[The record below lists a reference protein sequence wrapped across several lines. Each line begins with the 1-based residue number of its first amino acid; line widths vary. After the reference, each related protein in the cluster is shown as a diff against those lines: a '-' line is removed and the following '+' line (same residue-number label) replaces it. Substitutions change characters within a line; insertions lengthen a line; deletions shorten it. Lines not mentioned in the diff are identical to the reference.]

1 MWFAETINGIGVN
14 RKNREDYMMKRT
26 AIFVALGLLM
36 VSMASAVTAAEPY
49 KIGAVFAI
57 TGPAAWLG
65 EPERNTVKMVEEQ
78 INAQGGINGHPIEI
92 IVEDTVGE
100 EAKAVMAVQK
110 LINRD
115 NVLAIVGPTRS
126 GTTMAVIPIVEK
138 AQVPLVSCAA
148 AEAIVNPVR
157 KWVFKTPQK
166 DSDAAIRIY
175 EKMKEMNISKVAII
189 TSTEGFGMEGRK
201 QLTQLSPKMG
211 ITIVADETYGPKDTD
226 MTAQLTKIKGTDA
239 QAIVN
244 WSIVPGQAT
253 IIKNKKQLG
262 MTMPLFQSHGFGNI
276 KYAKA
281 AGDAANGVLF
291 PAGRLLVVDSLPD
304 SHPQKALLAQYKK
317 DYEAKFKTD
326 ASTFGGHAYDALN
339 LVIAALKAVGPDR
352 VKIRDYIEN
361 TKNFVG
367 TGGVFN
373 YSPEDHTGLTKDAFE
388 MITIQD
394 GKFLPAK

>member
-1 MWFAETINGIGVN
+1 
-14 RKNREDYMMKRT
+14 MKR
-26 AIFVALGLLM
+26 AVFFFVAGVLM
-36 VSMASAVTAAEPY
+36 VCFASVVIAAEPY

-78 INAQGGINGHPIEI
+78 INAQGGINGHPLEI
-92 IVEDTVGE
+92 IIEDTVGE

-126 GTTMAVIPIVEK
+126 GTTMAVIPIVEQ
-138 AQVPLVSCAA
+138 AQVPLISCAA

-166 DSDAAIRIY
+166 DSDAAIRIF
-175 EKMKEMNISKVAII
+175 ETMKEMNIAKIAII

-201 QLTQLSPKMG
+201 QLTQIAPKMG
-211 ITIVADETYGPKDTD
+211 ISIVADETYGPKDTD

-262 MTMPLFQSHGFGNI
+262 ITMPLFQSHGFGNI
-276 KYAKA
+276 KYAEA
-281 AGDAANGVLF
+281 AGDAAEGILF
-291 PAGRLLVVDSLPD
+291 PAGRLLVVESLPD
-304 SHPQKALLAQYKK
+304 NHPQKSLLMQYKK

-326 ASTFGGHAYDALN
+326 VSTFGGHALDALN
-339 LVIAALKAVGPDR
+339 LVITALKAVGPDR
-352 VKIRDYIEN
+352 AKIRDHIEN

-367 TGGVFN
+367 TGGIFN

-388 MITIQD
+388 MITVKN
-394 GKFLPAK
+394 GKFVPAR

>member
-1 MWFAETINGIGVN
+1 
-14 RKNREDYMMKRT
+14 MMKK
-26 AIFVALGLLM
+26 AGLFIALGVLM
-36 VSMASAVTAAEPY
+36 VSMASVVTAAEPY

-65 EPERNTVKMVEEQ
+65 EPERNTVKMVQEQ
-78 INAQGGINGHPIEI
+78 INAQGGINGHPLEI
-92 IVEDTVGE
+92 IIEDTVGE

-138 AQVPLVSCAA
+138 AQVPLISCAA

-175 EKMKEMNISKVAII
+175 EKMKEMKISKVAII

-201 QLTQLSPKMG
+201 QLTQLAPKMG

-239 QAIVN
+239 QAIIN

-281 AGDAANGVLF
+281 AGEAANGVLF
-291 PAGRLLVVDSLPD
+291 PAGRLLVVDYLAD
-304 SHPQKALLAQYKK
+304 SQPQKALLSQYKK

-326 ASTFGGHAYDALN
+326 VSTFGGHALDALN

-352 VKIRDYIEN
+352 AKIRDHIEN

>member
-1 MWFAETINGIGVN
+1 VYN
-14 RKNREDYMMKRT
+14 KNREEDMMKK
-26 AIFVALGLLM
+26 AGLFIALGVLM
-36 VSMASAVTAAEPY
+36 VSMASVVTAAEPY

-65 EPERNTVKMVEEQ
+65 EPERNTVKMVQEQ
-78 INAQGGINGHPIEI
+78 INAQGGINGHPLEI
-92 IVEDTVGE
+92 IIEDTVGE

-138 AQVPLVSCAA
+138 AQVPLISCAA

-175 EKMKEMNISKVAII
+175 EKMKEMKISKVAII

-201 QLTQLSPKMG
+201 QLTQLAPKMG

-239 QAIVN
+239 QAIIN

-281 AGDAANGVLF
+281 AGEAANGVLF
-291 PAGRLLVVDSLPD
+291 PAGRLLVVDYLAD
-304 SHPQKALLAQYKK
+304 SQPQKALLSQYKK

-326 ASTFGGHAYDALN
+326 VSTFGGHALDALN

-352 VKIRDYIEN
+352 AKIRDHIEN

>member
-1 MWFAETINGIGVN
+1 
-14 RKNREDYMMKRT
+14 MMKK
-26 AIFVALGLLM
+26 AGLFIALGVLM
-36 VSMASAVTAAEPY
+36 VSMASVVTAAEPY

-65 EPERNTVKMVEEQ
+65 EPERNTVKMVQEQ
-78 INAQGGINGHPIEI
+78 INAQGGINGHPLEI
-92 IVEDTVGE
+92 IIEDTVGE

-138 AQVPLVSCAA
+138 AQVPLISCAA

-201 QLTQLSPKMG
+201 QLTQLAPKMG

-239 QAIVN
+239 QAIIN

-281 AGDAANGVLF
+281 AGEAANGVLF
-291 PAGRLLVVDSLPD
+291 PAGRLLVVDYLAD
-304 SHPQKALLAQYKK
+304 SQPQKALLSQYKK

-326 ASTFGGHAYDALN
+326 VSTFGGHALDALN

-352 VKIRDYIEN
+352 AKIRDHIEN